1 MRLIIDKILYKRSK
15 QMGFFKNLKE
25 GIAAQKKLVDAI
37 NKGDLVV
44 DRKNLTIKPE
54 KTSENNREESEQKK

>member
-1 MRLIIDKILYKRSK
+1 
-15 QMGFFKNLKE
+15 MGFFKNLKE

>member
-1 MRLIIDKILYKRSK
+1 
-15 QMGFFKNLKE
+15 MGFFKNLKE

-54 KTSENNREESEQKK
+54 KTSENNREESEQKNRLNNLNAITCKIITN